1 MTAIIT
7 AKARVELFHDL
18 VREGEERAQ
27 QQLDETLESYLVF
40 TLMEHMRDAGV
51 GDQPMAIELLDGL
64 DHVGALREQTL
75 RNVGDRC
82 LLIAG
87 FYPGLA
93 RKRMVTPNYYA
104 SLGRHAYG
112 ELASGLRASLA
123 DLYRSLSTAFDAL
136 VRVLAEC
143 RELPVAGRVPVL
155 EFQGVAMP
163 RFARNARCH

>member
-7 AKARVELFHDL
+7 DKARVELFHDL

-27 QQLDETLESYLVF
+27 QDLDETLESYLVF
-40 TLMEHMRDAGV
+40 TLIEHLRDGGV
-51 GDQPMAIELLDGL
+51 GAQPMALEWLEGL
-64 DHVGALREQTL
+64 DQVGALRERYL

-93 RKRMVTPNYYA
+93 RRRMVTPQYYA
-104 SLGRHAYG
+104 TLGRNAYD
-112 ELASGLRASLA
+112 ELAAGLRASLA
-123 DLYRSLSTAFDAL
+123 DLYHALSTGFDAL

-143 RELPVAGRVPVL
+143 RGLSQAQQLPLLELQPI
-155 EFQGVAMP
+155 AMP
-163 RFARNARCH
+163 RYERGMRRH

>member
-7 AKARVELFHDL
+7 DKARVELFHDL
-18 VREGEERAQ
+18 VREGEQRAQ
-27 QQLDETLESYLVF
+27 QPLDETLESYLVF
-40 TLMEHMRDAGV
+40 TLIEHMRDAGV
-51 GDQPMAIELLDGL
+51 GAEASAIELLDGL
-64 DHVGALREQTL
+64 DQVGALRERSL

-93 RKRMVTPNYYA
+93 RKRMVTPQYYA
-104 SLGRHAYG
+104 ALGRHAYD
-112 ELASGLRASLA
+112 ELAAGLRASLA

-143 RELPVAGRVPVL
+143 RELSVARRVPVL
-155 EFQGVAMP
+155 EFEPVVMP
-163 RFARNARCH
+163 RFARYPRRH

>member
-18 VREGEERAQ
+18 VREGEQRARQ
-27 QQLDETLESYLVF
+27 ELDETLESYLVF
-40 TLMEHMRDAGV
+40 TLIEHMRDAGV
-51 GDQPMAIELLDGL
+51 GAQPMAIELLEGL
-64 DHVGALREQTL
+64 DQVGALREQNL

-93 RKRMVTPNYYA
+93 RKRLVTPNYYA
-104 SLGRHAYG
+104 ALGRHAYD

-143 RELPVAGRVPVL
+143 RELSVAGRVPVL
-155 EFQGVAMP
+155 ELQPIVVP
-163 RFARNARCH
+163 RFAGCARRH